1 MVKNFKVKIGRK
13 IILECV
19 WLGKEKGKQIVGF
32 GCFLSGSIKK
42 FSYQNEKK
50 KKLSGENEPA

>member
-1 MVKNFKVKIGRK
+1 MVKNFEEKIGRK

-19 WLGKEKGKQIVGF
+19 WLGREKGKQIVGF

-42 FSYQNEKK
+42 FSHQNEEKTK
-50 KKLSGENEPA
+50 RRK